1 MEGAVET
8 SEATTN
14 YKRYYKEN
22 LKRAAVV
29 KGRKKNSD
37 FRTRKGDIF
46 FKHFVSKK
54 KLVNLSP
61 EIQFLTD
68 YQILF

>member
-54 KLVNLSP
+54 KL
-61 EIQFLTD
+61 D
-68 YQILF
+68 